1 MLALSLGTA
10 ALAAPVPDATIDTSR
25 TGSLDIYKY
34 DFTNAAKDGVW
45 DSSYVSTG
53 VYDQTVNDTQGGT
66 VPAGDTD
73 NTSDLGNGEQSYGY
87 AIKGVEFT
95 YLRVADICQFTES
108 SADGSTS
115 NHVEVL
121 YGIDKANGA
130 DLLAPLAWQ
139 MALAGMKMPTTPT
152 SWTWAI
158 TTISLMCSLTR
169 SARPWKPTPPPSR
182 MLWKTM

>member
-1 MLALSLGTA
+1 MKNLKKLFSLCLVLALSLGTA

-73 NTSDLGNGEQSYGY
+73 NTSDLGNGEQS
-87 AIKGVEFT
+87 
-95 YLRVADICQFTES
+95 
-108 SADGSTS
+108 
-115 NHVEVL
+115 
-121 YGIDKANGA
+121 
-130 DLLAPLAWQ
+130 
-139 MALAGMKMPTTPT
+139 
-152 SWTWAI
+152 
-158 TTISLMCSLTR
+158 
-169 SARPWKPTPPPSR
+169 
-182 MLWKTM
+182 